1 VVSQVVPPTIL
12 LIDDEQ
18 EILTVLKIFLE
29 GDGYHVEIATTG
41 ERLRQEQLD
50 PWPALSLL
58 DVNLVEEDGR
68 DLCRH
73 LKANAAT
80 KDIPI
85 ILYSAAMSE
94 KQLRKEALA
103 NDVLLKPFDLEDV
116 RAKVHRLAPH

>member
-50 PWPALSLL
+50 PWPALILL